1 MNSLF
6 LTDHLIGYINY
17 KTMITEIN
25 VQTGQITEREMTA
38 EEIAQMEAIQNEPIV
53 IDYGFEVDR
62 LIRQRYDISQE
73 LAVQRQ
79 RNEKPDEFAEYN
91 EYCEWC
97 KSEIKR
103 IYNL

>member
-1 MNSLF
+1 MRKNTIS
-6 LTDHLIGYINY
+6 
-17 KTMITEIN
+17 IN
-25 VQTGQITEREMTA
+25 VQTGEITESY
-38 EEIAQMEAIQNEPIV
+38 IEPIEINEETV

-79 RNEKPDEFAEYN
+79 RDEKPDEFAEYN
-91 EYCEWC
+91 DYCEWC